1 MSRRHDAI
9 QTVMMRHEFY
19 RDRFRWML
27 YALVAQSVAL
37 IIAGYSVYYLLND
50 RPEPRYFATRSDGG
64 LIRLTPLHEPM
75 LTQSAIL
82 TWAGK
87 AATDAFTFDFVNFRQ
102 QLQNAAQAFTPDGWR
117 SFLKALE
124 DSRNLEAVRQKKLIV
139 NAALQGAPVMLTE
152 GVVNGVYSWRIE
164 MPIVVAYRSANEVQR
179 QNLLGNMT
187 VSRVPTLEFPEGV
200 GITQFV
206 ARPN

>member
-27 YALVAQSVAL
+27 YAMLAQSVAL
-37 IIAGYSVYYLLND
+37 VIAGYTIYYLAND
-50 RPEPRYFATRSDGG
+50 RPSPEYFATTQDGRLIKMVPRS
-64 LIRLTPLHEPM
+64 EPM

-87 AATDAFTFDFVNFRQ
+87 AATDSFTFDFVNFRE
-102 QLQNAAQAFTPDGWR
+102 QLQEAANAFTPDGWR

-124 DSRNLEAVRQKKLIV
+124 DSRNLEAVRERKLIV
-139 NAALQGAPVMLTE
+139 NAALQGAPVILTE

-164 MPIVVAYRSANEVQR
+164 MPIVVAYRSATDVQR
-179 QNLLGNMT
+179 QNLLVNMT

>member
-1 MSRRHDAI
+1 MSRRYDAV
-9 QTVMMRHEFY
+9 QTILSRNEFY
-19 RDRFRWML
+19 RDRYRWML
-27 YALVAQSVAL
+27 FALVAQSVAL
-37 IIAGYSVYYLLND
+37 IIACYSAYFFAS
-50 RPEPRYFATRSDGG
+50 RQPEPRYFATRADGG
-64 LIRLTPLHEPM
+64 LIRLIPLNEPM

-102 QLQNAAQAFTPDGWR
+102 QLQEAAQAFTPEGWK

-124 DSRNLEAVRQKKLIV
+124 DSRNLEAVRVKKLVV
-139 NAALQGAPVMLTE
+139 NAALQGAPVILTE

-164 MPIVVAYRSANEVQR
+164 MPIVVAYRSANSTQR
-179 QNLLGNMT
+179 QNLLVNMT

>member
-64 LIRLTPLHEPM
+64 LIRLTPLPVITPNHTRTSQKGVLPM
-75 LTQSAIL
+75 S
-82 TWAGK
+82 
-87 AATDAFTFDFVNFRQ
+87 
-102 QLQNAAQAFTPDGWR
+102 
-117 SFLKALE
+117 S
-124 DSRNLEAVRQKKLIV
+124 
-139 NAALQGAPVMLTE
+139 
-152 GVVNGVYSWRIE
+152 
-164 MPIVVAYRSANEVQR
+164 
-179 QNLLGNMT
+179 
-187 VSRVPTLEFPEGV
+187 
-200 GITQFV
+200 
-206 ARPN
+206 